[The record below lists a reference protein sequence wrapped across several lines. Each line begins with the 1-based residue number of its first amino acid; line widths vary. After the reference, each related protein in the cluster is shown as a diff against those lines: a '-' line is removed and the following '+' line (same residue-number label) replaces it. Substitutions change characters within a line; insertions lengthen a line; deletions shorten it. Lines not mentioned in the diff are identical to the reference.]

1 MSAVVERLKEAWRNR
16 HALGDKE
23 NERTLNAFLPSALE
37 IQETPPN
44 PLTRWLAKCIIVLL
58 VIGVIWSIYGEVN
71 IVASAEGKILPGSR
85 VKVIQPLQK
94 GVVKT
99 ILVREGEYVK
109 QGQPLVELDSTLTGA
124 DESRLKQELLSAEMK
139 VAVNIAL
146 MKRLKNE
153 EDSTDVI
160 ITLDQSDGSVIRN
173 LHFNNLFQEKWLQIK
188 ANESAMINAKKAAE
202 AEIKATKIEIEKLRK
217 TLPIT
222 EKRAAI
228 VKNLYKKQYA
238 TETEYLQLEQERIH
252 QSHLLAA
259 KKQSLKQL
267 EATKN
272 QAHRQM
278 ESGKAETRVNIL
290 AEITEYRIEVSALRE
305 ELIKAKDLNRRQVL
319 YAPVSG
325 QVQELEITTQGGV
338 VTEAQPLMKIV
349 PDADSLI
356 IEVFVENKDIGFINR
371 EISAEIKIHTFPFTK
386 YGVIEAEV
394 MNISDDAIVDEQR
407 GLLYRL
413 LLKMD
418 EKSIDVGVGQVR
430 LLPGMQ
436 VTAEMKTGKRRLI
449 EYFMSPLLKHGKE
462 SLRER

>member
-1 MSAVVERLKEAWRNR
+1 MNTVLDSLKDAWKNR
-16 HALGDKE
+16 HAMGDKE
-23 NERTLNAFLPSALE
+23 NDKILDAFLPAALE

-44 PLTRWLAKCIIVLL
+44 PLTRWLAKSIIVLL
-58 VIGVIWSIYGEVN
+58 VIGVVWSIFGEVN

-94 GVVKT
+94 GVVKN

-124 DESRLKQELLSAEMK
+124 DESRLKQELLNAEMK
-139 VAVNIAL
+139 LAVNIAL
-146 MKRLKNE
+146 LKRLENGE
-153 EDSTDVI
+153 ASTDEI
-160 ITLDQSDGSVIRN
+160 ITINKPDGIDIRH
-173 LHFNNLFQEKWLQIK
+173 LYFNNLLQEKWLQIR
-188 ANESAMINAKKAAE
+188 ANELAMINAKEAAE
-202 AEIKATKIEIEKLRK
+202 AEIKATKIEIEKLRE

-222 EKRAAI
+222 EKRATI
-228 VKNLYKKQYA
+228 IKNLYEKQYA
-238 TETEYLQLEQERIH
+238 TETEYLQLEQERI
-252 QSHLLAA
+252 QQAHLLAA
-259 KKQSLKQL
+259 EKQRLKQL
-267 EATKN
+267 EAAKK
-272 QAHRQM
+272 QAHKQM

-290 AEITEYRIEVSALRE
+290 AEITEYRREVSGLKE
-305 ELIKAKDLNRRQVL
+305 EFIKAKDLNRRQVL

-325 QVQELEITTQGGV
+325 QVKELEITTQGGV

-349 PDADSLI
+349 PDEESLVV
-356 IEVFVENKDIGFINR
+356 EVFVENKDIGFINR

-386 YGVIEAEV
+386 YGVIKAEV
-394 MNISDDAIVDEQR
+394 LNISDDAIVNEQR

-418 EKSIDVGVGQVR
+418 ERSIDVGGKQVR

-449 EYFMSPLLKHGKE
+449 EYFMAPLFKHGNE